1 MMLSSLALKGKNQ
14 SILQTDS
21 DEAIIDEIWRKPF
34 ESFELEA
41 GGLLITNRIENSG
54 YYDGHDYMRMD
65 RGFDDYYFR
74 QEFSVTIA
82 E

>member
-14 SILQTDS
+14 SILQTDG
-21 DEAIIDEIWRKPF
+21 EQAIIDETWRKPF
-34 ESFELEA
+34 ESFKLEA

-54 YYDGHDYMRMD
+54 YYGDSEYMLKD
-65 RGFDDYYFR
+65 RGYDEYYFR
-74 QEFSVTIA
+74 QEFSVTLA